1 MDRAFILSSSPH
13 AHGGASSA
21 RIMWTVSATLLPA
34 AGWSVWLFGQAALT
48 VLVSTIAFS
57 ALFEA
62 GSRFVA
68 RRPLTLHDGS
78 AVLTGL
84 LLALT
89 LPPGLP
95 LWICAVGAF
104 VAIVVAKAVF
114 GGLGQNPFNPAL
126 TGRVFL
132 LIAFPAPLTSWL
144 VPRGTGEFL
153 FDQPVTAHD
162 AAGNIVSLAAGQVD
176 AVTAAT
182 PLGLLAE
189 RGAHAVA
196 ALGDGLAVFWGQ
208 INGSLGETS
217 ALLLLLGGV
226 ALLALRIIT
235 WHIPLSFMATV
246 ALLALVTSGVDDA
259 VYVGPVFHLFTGGV
273 MIGAFFMA
281 TDYVTSPMHPAGK
294 LIFGAGCGVLTM
306 VIRLWAGYP
315 EGVSFAVLIMNA
327 CVPII
332 DRFTRPRKFGLR
344 GPADARGGR

>member
-1 MDRAFILSSSPH
+1 METKLAISSSPH

-21 RIMWTVSATLLPA
+21 RIMWTVTATLLPA
-34 AGWSVWLFGQAALT
+34 AAWSIWLFGLPALT
-48 VLVSTIAFS
+48 VIAVTVICC

-62 GSRFVA
+62 GSQFLA
-68 RRPLTLHDGS
+68 RRPVTLQDGS

-84 LLALT
+84 ILALT

-114 GGLGQNPFNPAL
+114 GGLGQNPFNPAM

-132 LIAFPAPLTSWL
+132 LIAFPAPLTRWL
-144 VPRGTGEFL
+144 VPAGTGETL
-153 FDQPVTAHD
+153 FDQPVTAFD
-162 AAGNIVSLAAGQVD
+162 AAGNIVPLASEQVD

-189 RGAHAVA
+189 KGAHAVA
-196 ALGDGLAVFWGQ
+196 ALGDGSAVFWGQ

-217 ALLLLLGGV
+217 ALFLLLGGA
-226 ALLALRIIT
+226 ALLLMRIIT
-235 WHIPLSFMATV
+235 WHIPVSFLAAV
-246 ALLALVTSGVDDA
+246 AVLALVTSGVDDA
-259 VYVGPVFHLFTGGV
+259 TYAGPVFHLFTGGV

-294 LIFGAGCGVLTM
+294 LIFGAGCGILTM

-332 DRFTRPRKFGLR
+332 DTYTRPRKFGAR
-344 GPADARGGR
+344 PAAAAQGGR